1 MILQNFYLNTIVILL
16 ASYLIGSFPS
26 AYIAGKIKGIDDISK
41 IGSRNVGGM
50 NTITN
55 VGKFAGVI
63 VIITDIGKGALA
75 AYLADRFS
83 DHIFIPLLAVVFAVI
98 GHNWMVYIGFK
109 GGKGVSTFLGG
120 LLYLSPISF
129 LFLYLLFIPVALFII
144 KDSYLATTVGFFFFS
159 FFLWVSKGFLH
170 ALWFHGFGGS
180 FWWVIFGFLV
190 TIVYSIKCY
199 SFIKSYYTEK
209 RKDIH
214 PVVKKIFKPFFKGM

>member
-26 AYIAGKIKGIDDISK
+26 AYIAGKIKGIDIRK

-75 AYLADRFS
+75 AYLASRFS
-83 DHIFIPLLAVVFAVI
+83 DYNIFIPLLAVVFAVI
-98 GHNWMVYIGFK
+98 GHNWMVYISFK

-120 LLYLSPISF
+120 LLYLSPPSL
-129 LFLYLLFIPVALFII
+129 LFLYLLFIPVALFIL
-144 KDSYLATTVGFFFFS
+144 KDSYLGTAIGFFFFS
-159 FFLWVSKGFLH
+159 FFLWVYE
-170 ALWFHGFGGS
+170 GS

-209 RKDIH
+209 RKDVS